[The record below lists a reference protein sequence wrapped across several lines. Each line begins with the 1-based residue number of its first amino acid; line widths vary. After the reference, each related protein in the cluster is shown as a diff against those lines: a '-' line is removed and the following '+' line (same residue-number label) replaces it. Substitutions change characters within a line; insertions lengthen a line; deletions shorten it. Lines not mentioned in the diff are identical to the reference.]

1 MYTKKRKLKIIKKV
15 YDETK
20 SIGKAARAAGV
31 HYYTAK
37 KYILFLYPKRKKDN
51 KNTYNKDICI
61 KDNISNINTDI
72 QDIKKDIIK
81 VDNTEKVLTTN
92 TNDNPDNVDQDSYYL
107 RKIDITTK
115 KLLKELNNK
124 TDKIVPSKLPLAI
137 GILLD
142 KRHQILTRNIARIQA
157 NRAIFNFF
165 ISDKNTKDK
174 IAKITDS
181 MGKYIDVSPVK

>member
-20 SIGKAARAAGV
+20 SIGKAARSASV

-37 KYILFLYPKRKKDN
+37 KYILSLYPNLKKDN
-51 KNTYNKDICI
+51 NIYI